1 MIKTI
6 NIPILSRINSYC
18 YLQALEKTHN
28 GTFSNRFSQNLAN
41 LYSVLV
47 LISKNK
53 CIESVFYNLPLKTK
67 AIYKKK
73 KINDHHH
80 LKKHIIM
87 LRAQF

>member
-6 NIPILSRINSYC
+6 NIPILSRINCYC

-41 LYSVLV
+41 LYSVNV
-47 LISKNK
+47 LISKSK
-53 CIESVFYNLPLKTK
+53 CIESVFYNFPLKTK
-67 AIYKKK
+67 AIYKK

-87 LRAQF
+87 LRAQC